1 MNQQHPDTSK
11 RIGQGML
18 FGAWAI
24 LLVALTLYFR
34 DDSSQRTNNA
44 IINSEAGKVSIRGT
58 AQGHYLAPGTIN
70 DKPVVFFIDTG
81 ATKVS
86 IPEHIANK
94 LNLERGF
101 PVQVQTANGIAT
113 AYATR
118 LDSLTIGGIRLENVL
133 ASINPGMQT
142 DKILLGM
149 SALKQLE
156 FSQSQNILTLTK
168 RQN

>member
-1 MNQQHPDTSK
+1 MSQQHPDSSK

-18 FGAWAI
+18 IAAWII
-24 LLVALTLYFR
+24 LMIAFTLYFR
-34 DDSSQRTNNA
+34 EDPKRHATNA
-44 IINSEAGKVSIRGT
+44 ILNSEAGKVVIRGT
-58 AQGHYLAPGTIN
+58 RQGHYLAQGTIN
-70 DKPVVFFIDTG
+70 QQAVVFFIDTG

-86 IPEHIANK
+86 IPAHIADQ

-101 PVQVQTANGIAT
+101 PMQVQTANGQAT

-156 FSQSQNILTLTK
+156 FSQSQNTLTLTK
-168 RQN
+168 RQ